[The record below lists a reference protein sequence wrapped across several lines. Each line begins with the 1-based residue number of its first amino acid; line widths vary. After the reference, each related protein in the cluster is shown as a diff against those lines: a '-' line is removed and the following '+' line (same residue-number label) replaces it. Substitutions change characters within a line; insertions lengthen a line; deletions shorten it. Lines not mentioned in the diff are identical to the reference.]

1 MSSTVNVRDIE
12 ALVDSFVRKGIAYA
26 VALYPFLYSFEEERW
41 VNTIRSLEPA
51 FGRDIAER
59 IYRELTE
66 AFKDI
71 NLWTKL
77 IIEGEEAY
85 LRDYLRE
92 YILRDDVA
100 RVIVNEIEKRISLMS
115 EEDKNVLS
123 VACAIIDMYKAK
135 RYFELGIDYPSPY
148 TRGISVSSTDYEYF
162 SPLISSILGIDIGD
176 ARTLFYRYLLGFEL
190 NTSTRRHYNYRLEIY
205 PFAIPYIQCLAPEVH
220 KYTKML
226 DKSSVKAV
234 LEDVYQKGELY
245 KLALIEHSLSYSRGE
260 RSDLISQFTDMSRER
275 LCSIVVE
282 GVINKC
288 FINPFTYDY
297 VKEAVKE
304 LYDKALNNL
313 IAMFRAVFEKL
324 GYSASCVAEYCTFT
338 KSGAKPIHM
347 YFYPW
352 IKTVYSYIFAEAP
365 GAIKAVVMQ
374 GIPVEQF
381 NNSEVVQSTS
391 SRGYLWLFLDKDKN
405 RIVVVS
411 NTYRHEDHYEL
422 LKILRNYFALE
433 VLGPVPK
440 ELESLLTPTKPTVM
454 ETPKAVPKPSQVVKR
469 FGARDPL
476 EDVVSSVLE
485 ALGFTVK
492 VDYKIVS
499 GAGTEVEVDVWAEK
513 VVGDMRFVVY
523 ASCKNWDRP
532 VEVGVVREEFGRIL
546 QLPFIPHVRVIVAP
560 SFTESAKKEA
570 YADGFIVIETGEEA
584 TEENLEKIYQR
595 VYDKLNKLFIGVAPK
610 WMQELAEKARAIAEE
625 IKKLSEE
632 LEKAAGMSS

>member
-1 MSSTVNVRDIE
+1 MSSSINVKDVE
-12 ALVDSFVRKGIAYA
+12 ALIDSLVRKGVAYA
-26 VALYPFLYSFEEERW
+26 VALYSFLYSFEDERW
-41 VNTIRSLEPA
+41 INIVRTLEPA
-51 FGRDIAER
+51 LGKDVAEK
-59 IYRELTE
+59 IYNELRES
-66 AFKDI
+66 FKNI
-71 NLWTKL
+71 NLWSEI
-77 IIEGEEAY
+77 IIEG
-85 LRDYLRE
+85 RKVSLRE
-92 YILRDDVA
+92 YLQKYILRDEIA
-100 RVIVNEIEKRISLMS
+100 RLIVSEIEKRISSMP
-115 EEDKNVLS
+115 EEDRKILS
-123 VACAIIDMYKAK
+123 VACAIIDMYRKK
-135 RYFELGIDYPSPY
+135 SYPGISISYPSY
-148 TRGISVSSTDYEYF
+148 RTGGIGVSSTDYEYF
-162 SPLISSILGIDIGD
+162 SPLISSILGVKINDI
-176 ARTLFYRYLLGFEL
+176 RTYFYRYLLGFEQ
-190 NTSTRRHYNYRLEIY
+190 SWSSQRHDYYELEIY
-205 PFAIPYIQCLAPEVH
+205 PFAVPYVQRLALDVH
-220 KYTKML
+220 KYIKIPDLFTIR
-226 DKSSVKAV
+226 SV
-234 LEDVYQKGELY
+234 LEDLYQKGELY
-245 KLALIEHSLSYSRGE
+245 KLALVEHSLSYPYGE
-260 RSDLISQFTDMSRER
+260 NLERISQFTGLPREH
-275 LCSIVVE
+275 LCNIKVE
-282 GVINKC
+282 GVISNC
-288 FINPFTYDY
+288 FMNPFAYDY
-297 VKEAVKE
+297 VKEVIEE
-304 LYDKALNNL
+304 LYEKALNSL
-313 IAMFRAVFEKL
+313 ITTFRAIFEKL

-338 KSGAKPIHM
+338 KSGAKPVHI

-352 IKTVYSYIFAEAP
+352 IKTVYSYILAEAP

-499 GAGTEVEVDVWAEK
+499 RAGTEVEVDVWAEK

-570 YADGFIVIETGEEA
+570 YADGFIVIETGEKA

>member
-1 MSSTVNVRDIE
+1 VRDIE

-205 PFAIPYIQCLAPEVH
+205 PFAIPYIQRLALEVH

-338 KSGAKPIHM
+338 KGGAKPMHI

-352 IKTVYSYIFAEAP
+352 IKTVYSYILAEAP

-381 NNSEVVQSTS
+381 INSEVVQSTS
-391 SRGYLWLFLDKDKN
+391 SKGYIWLFLDKNK
-405 RIVVVS
+405 IVIAS
-411 NTYRHEDHYEL
+411 NTYRHDDHYEL
-422 LKILRNYFALE
+422 LRILKDHYALE

-440 ELESLLTPTKPTVM
+440 ELEPLVALAKPVAI
-454 ETPKAVPKPSQVVKR
+454 EVVKPPSKPVQIVER
-469 FGARDPL
+469 FGAKDPL
-476 EDVVSSVLE
+476 EDVVASVLKS
-485 ALGFTVK
+485 LGFSVK
-492 VDYKIVS
+492 VDHRIVS
-499 GAGTEVEVDVWAEK
+499 RAGTEVEVDVWAEK
-513 VVGDMRFVVY
+513 AVGDMRFAIY

-532 VEVGVVREEFGRIL
+532 VEVSVVREEFGRIL

-560 SFTESAKKEA
+560 LFTDSAKKEA
-570 YADGFIVIETGEEA
+570 YANGFVVIETREKVA
-584 TEENLEKIYQR
+584 EENLEKMYQR
-595 VYDKLNKLFIGVAPK
+595 VYEKLNKLFMGVAPK
-610 WMQELAEKARAIAEE
+610 WMQELAEKARTIAEE

-632 LEKAAGMSS
+632 LEKAAGIAR